1 MSFFQSI
8 INTAGRVVEKE
19 EIISPPATPKG
30 PITTSVR
37 LALAS
42 RYFAGGAPTDLMCK
56 YGVSHA
62 SVFVSVWVVVEAIKN
77 IEEFDI
83 QFPSSHEDQLRIA
96 HAFQRKSKVGF
107 HNCVGAIDG
116 ILIWM
121 HKPSEKEAK
130 RSKVNQKK
138 YLCGRKHKFGLNCQ
152 AVCDV
157 EAGFW
162 TCP

>member
-83 QFPSSHEDQLRIA
+83 EYPSSHEDQLPIA

-130 RSKVNQKK
+130 PSKVDQKK

>member
-1 MSFFQSI
+1 MISLPLKLMSIFQSI
-8 INTAGRVVEKE
+8 INTAARVVGE
-19 EIISPPATPKG
+19 EETISPPPTPNG
-30 PITTSVR
+30 RITTSVW
-37 LALAS
+37 LAIAL

-77 IEEFDI
+77 SEDFDI
-83 QFPSSHEDQLRIA
+83 EYPSSHDDQIRIA
-96 HAFQRKSKVGF
+96 RAFEQKSKVGF
-107 HNCVGAIDG
+107 NNCVCAIDG

-130 RSKVNQKK
+130 LSKVNQKM

-157 EAGFW
+157 
-162 TCP
+162 